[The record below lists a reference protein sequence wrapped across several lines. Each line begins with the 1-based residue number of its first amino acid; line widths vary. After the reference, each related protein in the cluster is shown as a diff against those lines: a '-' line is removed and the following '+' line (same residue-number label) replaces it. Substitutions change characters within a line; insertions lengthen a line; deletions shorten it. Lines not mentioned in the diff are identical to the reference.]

1 MSSANLLTALRGR
14 LSAPSQAILD
24 AATRIAEGR
33 ATALYLV
40 GGSVRD
46 LLLEREQLDLDIAV
60 EGDAIDLAHA
70 LAAAAEGRVAVHPS
84 FGTASVKGAFFSVDL
99 AQTRTEEYPHPGA
112 LPVVRPAPLEE
123 DLARRDFTVNAM
135 ALRLTKPK
143 AGTLVDPFAG
153 RQDLERQAIRVLHD
167 GSFRDDATR
176 MLRAVRYEGRLSFRL
191 EDGTARLLEQ
201 DRRYLDTIS
210 GARLRREL
218 LAMLYEESPHLLLAR
233 CQELGLLAALHPSL
247 DLDQRSAEAL
257 LRASSERPAPWDE
270 VCLCLLTWR
279 SEEREVDSLV
289 ERLAL
294 PRRQERALQDAVKL
308 RALLAAL
315 EKPKLPVS
323 AIVEMLEPLSIAAI
337 WSLNL
342 RTEEGP
348 LRERTIRFLREWRH
362 VRPFLGGRALKRL
375 GVPEGPDLGALLR
388 RLRAARLDGVTRSR
402 EDEVALVEKSCR

>member
-14 LSAPSQAILD
+14 LSAPDRAVLD
-24 AATRIAEGR
+24 AAIRLAEGR
-33 ATALYLV
+33 AIALYLV

-70 LAAAAEGRVAVHPS
+70 LAAAADGRVAVHPS
-84 FGTASVKGAFFSVDL
+84 FGTASVKGALFSVDL
-99 AQTRTEEYPHPGA
+99 AQTRAEEYPHPGA

-135 ALRLTKPK
+135 ALRLTRPQ
-143 AGTLVDPFAG
+143 AGRLIDPHAG
-153 RQDLERQAIRVLHD
+153 RQDLEHQAIRVLHD

-191 EDGTARLLEQ
+191 EDATSRLLER

-247 DLDQRSAEAL
+247 EIDQRSVEAL
-257 LRASSERPAPWDE
+257 LHAPDGRPAPWDE
-270 VCLCLLTWR
+270 VCLCLLSWR
-279 SEEREVDSLV
+279 SAEREVESLV

-294 PRRQERALQDAVKL
+294 PRRHERALHDAVKL
-308 RALLAAL
+308 RALLATL
-315 EKPKLPVS
+315 EKPDLPVS
-323 AIVEMLEPLSIAAI
+323 ATVEMLEPLSIAAI
-337 WSLNL
+337 WALNL
-342 RTEEGP
+342 RTESGP
-348 LRERTIRFLREWRH
+348 LRERTTRFLREWRH

-388 RLRAARLDGVTRSR
+388 RLRAARLDGLTRSR
-402 EDEVALVEKSCR
+402 EDEVALVEKACR